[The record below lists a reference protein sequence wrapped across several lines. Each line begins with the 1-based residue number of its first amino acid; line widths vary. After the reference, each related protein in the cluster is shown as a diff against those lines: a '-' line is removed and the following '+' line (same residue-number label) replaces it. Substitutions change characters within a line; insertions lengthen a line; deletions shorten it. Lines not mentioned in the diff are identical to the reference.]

1 MPYNSLV
8 SRTDTAA
15 LVPEEVSSAMLTSL
29 SAQSAVLELGQRIP
43 MSRNQ
48 TRFPVL
54 SALPTAYFVSGDT
67 GLKQTTKAAWDNKYM
82 YVEEIATIV
91 PIPEAVLD
99 DAGYDVWG
107 AIQPLMEAAIART
120 LDAAVIFGTNAPT
133 TWATEGNLVGK
144 AVAAGNVVAR
154 GTNNA
159 AAGGIHGDLSDL
171 VGTLEADGYMPN
183 GAVGN
188 VTLKA
193 RLRRRPGDTT
203 GNDPRAARRHPDAVL
218 RACRACGR
226 PALNAAELLVG
237 DWTKL
242 VVGVR
247 QDMTYKLITEGVITD
262 NTGAIIYNLPQ
273 QDMVG
278 AAARV
283 PRGLRRV
290 EPDQLPAGHRV
301 GRVRRSRSC
310 VRRLPDDPALA
321 GASRRA

>member
-8 SRTDTAA
+8 SRTDAAA
-15 LVPEEVSSAMLTSL
+15 LVPEEVSQAMLNSL
-29 SAQSAVLELGQRIP
+29 SAKSSVLELATRIP

-67 GLKQTTKAAWDNKYM
+67 GLKQTTEAAWANKYM

-99 DAGYDVWG
+99 DAGFDVWA

-120 LDAAVIFGTNAPT
+120 LDAAVIFGTSAPA
-133 TWATEGNLVGK
+133 TWAAEGDLVSD

-154 GTNNA
+154 GTNNQ
-159 AAGGIHGDLSDL
+159 AAGGLHGDISDL
-171 VGTLEADGYMPN
+171 VGTLEADGYSPN

-188 VTLKA
+188 ITLNA
-193 RLRRRPGDTT
+193 RLRGVRATT
-203 GNDPRAARRHPDAVL
+203 GETL
-218 RACRACGR
+218 
-226 PALNAAELLVG
+226 ALPPGLPTPNFNLAGLWPTGVSAAELLVG
-237 DWTKL
+237 DFTKL

-262 NTGAIIYNLPQ
+262 GAGAIQFNLPQ
-273 QDMVG
+273 QDLVALRLVFR
-278 AAARV
+278 AAYAVSNPINFQNGVEANRY
-283 PRGLRRV
+283 PFAILRS
-290 EPDQLPAGHRV
+290 PA
-301 GRVRRSRSC
+301 
-310 VRRLPDDPALA
+310 A
-321 GASRRA
+321 

>member
-8 SRTDTAA
+8 SRTDAAA
-15 LVPEEVSSAMLTSL
+15 LVPEEVSNAMLTSL
-29 SAQSAVLELGQRIP
+29 SGQSAVLDLGTRIP

-67 GLKQTTKAAWDNKYM
+67 GLKQTSEAAWANKHM

-99 DAGYDVWG
+99 DAGFDVWA
-107 AIQPLMEAAIART
+107 AIQPLMEEAIART

-154 GTNNA
+154 GTNSA
-159 AAGGIHGDLSDL
+159 ANGGLHGDLSDL
-171 VGTLEADGYMPN
+171 VGTLEADGYIPN
-183 GAVGN
+183 GAIGN
-188 VTLKA
+188 VTVKG
-193 RLRRRPGDTT
+193 RLRQVRDTT
-203 GNDPRAARRHPDAVL
+203 GQTIQLAEDLPTPTYPSTLAGLWPTGL
-218 RACRACGR
+218 S
-226 PALNAAELLVG
+226 AAELLVG
-237 DWTKL
+237 DFTKL

-262 NTGAIIYNLPQ
+262 NTGAIVYNLPQ
-273 QDMVG
+273 QDMVALRLVFR
-278 AAARV
+278 AAYAVANPINRQQETEANRSPFAV
-283 PRGLRRV
+283 LRS
-290 EPDQLPAGHRV
+290 PA
-301 GRVRRSRSC
+301 
-310 VRRLPDDPALA
+310 A
-321 GASRRA
+321 

>member
-15 LVPEEVSSAMLTSL
+15 LVPEEVSSAMMTNLE
-29 SAQSAVLELGQRIP
+29 AQSAVLQYGQRIP
-43 MSRNQ
+43 ISTNQ

-67 GLKQTTKAAWDNKYM
+67 GLKQTTEAAWDNKYM

-99 DAGYDVWG
+99 DTSYDVWG
-107 AIQPLMEAAIART
+107 AMQPLMEQAIVRA

-133 TWATEGNLVGK
+133 TWANEGNLVGG
-144 AVAAGNVVAR
+144 AVAAGNVTAR

-159 AAGGIHGDLSDL
+159 AAGGLHGDLSDV
-171 VGTLEADGYMPN
+171 VGDLELDGFNPN
-183 GAVGN
+183 GAIGN
-188 VTLKA
+188 VTLKG
-193 RLRRRPGDTT
+193 RLRQVRATDGQVLSLPADIPTPIYGLAGLWPT
-203 GNDPRAARRHPDAVL
+203 GNS
-218 RACRACGR
+218 
-226 PALNAAELLVG
+226 AAELLVG
-237 DWTKL
+237 DWSKL

-273 QDMVG
+273 QDMVALRLVFR
-278 AAARV
+278 AAYAVSNPINYQELTEADRYPFSV
-283 PRGLRRV
+283 LRS
-290 EPDQLPAGHRV
+290 PA
-301 GRVRRSRSC
+301 
-310 VRRLPDDPALA
+310 A
-321 GASRRA
+321 